1 MIPEILMSLSL
12 GQRFVDLP
20 VVKRRFLIR
29 MSVAEGTYHRLY
41 RIIGA
46 DHFHAK
52 LIDSLETA
60 GLAEKGLTAR
70 HGLKLS
76 HSPDLPG
83 AAAVVAD
90 STGAGVEDRL
100 LDFFH
105 MRLRDVKA
113 ERIQWGSPEPGTQ
126 RAASWS
132 LVRRSKSHQRLRH
145 HRQRAG

>member
-1 MIPEILMSLSL
+1 MIGEIRKSFSL

-20 VVKRRFLIR
+20 VVKRRLLIR
-29 MSVAEGTYHRLY
+29 MSVTEGAYHRLY

-52 LIDSLETA
+52 LIDSLESA
-60 GLAEKGLTAR
+60 RLAEKGLTAR
-70 HGLKLS
+70 HGLELS
-76 HSPDLPG
+76 HSPNLPG

-90 STGAGVEDRL
+90 STSAGVEDRL
-100 LDFFH
+100 FDFFD

-126 RAASWS
+126 RGASWS
-132 LVRRSKSHQRLRH
+132 LSRRSKSHQRLRH